1 MTDSEDLT
9 SRFFQSAGSESMAT
23 VRKKVDN
30 RIRVQIENGVAQQ
43 YRTMFVI
50 VGDHGRDQVVI
61 LHHMLSKATVRARP
75 SVLWCYK
82 KELGF
87 SSNRKKRMRQ
97 LQKKIKTG
105 TLNLKQDDPFELF
118 VAATNIRYCYYNE
131 THKILG
137 NTYGMCVLQDFEA
150 LTPNLLART
159 VETVEGGG
167 IVVILLRTMNSLKQL
182 YTMTMDVHSRY
193 RTEAHQDVVGRF
205 NERFILSLSSCK
217 TCVVIDDQLSVLPV
231 SKHIAN
237 IKPVP
242 PKTQE
247 DGLSPREQ
255 ELKDLKESLQ
265 DTQPVG
271 VLVDS
276 CKTMDQ
282 AKAVL
287 KFIEAISEKT
297 LRSTV
302 ALTAARGRGK
312 SAALGLAIAGA
323 VAFGYSNIFV
333 TSPSPDNLHTL
344 FEFIFKGFDAL
355 QYQEHLD
362 YEIIQSLNPD
372 FNKAVVRVNI
382 FKEHRQTI
390 QYIHP
395 ADAVKLGQA
404 ELVAIDE
411 AAAIPLPLVKKL
423 LGPYLVFMASTINGY
438 EGTGRSLS
446 LKLIQQLRQQSADS
460 QQSLSAENKSTST
473 ARLAT
478 GMVTVWYRRARSLH
492 EVSLHES
499 IRYAPGDP
507 VEKWLND
514 LLCLDCLSVPRIISG
529 CPLPENCDLYY
540 VNRDTL
546 FCYHKASEA
555 FLQRLMALYVASHY
569 KNSPNDLQL
578 LSDAPAHHLFCL
590 LPPVPPTHNSLP
602 EVLAVVQVCLEG
614 EISQQSILSGLSR
627 GKKAS
632 GDLIPWTVS
641 EQFQDSDFG
650 GLSGGRVVRI
660 AVNPDY
666 QGMGYGSRALQLL
679 QRYYEGQFPLLDERE
694 QPTASTINSVSSEA
708 VNLLEEVVSPRTDL
722 PPLLLKLNERT
733 AERLDYLGV
742 SYGLTPQLLK
752 FWKKAGFIPV
762 YLRQTPND
770 LTGEHSC
777 VMLKELNTDN
787 SSGQWLPAFWKDF
800 RRRFLS
806 LLSYQFSSFSPTL
819 ALNILQNKNVK
830 DDHPATLSS
839 VELAAQFTS
848 YDLKRL
854 EMYSRNMVDYH
865 LIMDM
870 VPAVARMF
878 FLKQLGG
885 ISLSAAQSAL
895 LLGLGLQHKSI
906 DDLEKNIELPSSQL
920 MGLFNRLIRKVVQ
933 FFSTIQEKAVEAEMV
948 AFKDV
953 NMEPTT
959 RPLHEDLV
967 WNSSENSDEAAK
979 EFEEKHKK
987 DMEKIKDMKLSQYM
1001 IRGDDEEWDQVLK
1014 TAGQTA
1020 IVSIKSDKKRKLDGT
1035 NTKNQWQGNKLK
1047 KNKGKKSKFGKKA

>member
-1 MTDSEDLT
+1 MN
-9 SRFFQSAGSESMAT
+9 
-23 VRKKVDN
+23 KHKVDN
-30 RIRVQIENGVAQQ
+30 RIRVQIENGVAQHH
-43 YRTMFVI
+43 RSMFVI
-50 VGDHGRDQVVI
+50 VGDRGRDQVVV

-82 KELGF
+82 KELSF

-105 TLNLKQDDPFELF
+105 TLNLNKDDPFELF

-150 LTPNLLART
+150 VTPNLLART
-159 VETVEGGG
+159 IETVEGGG

-217 TCVVIDDQLSVLPV
+217 TCVVIDDQLNILPI
-231 SKHIAN
+231 STHITN
-237 IKPVP
+237 IKPD
-242 PKTQE
+242 

-312 SAALGLAIAGA
+312 SAALGLAVAGA
-323 VAFGYSNIFV
+323 VAFGYSNIFI

-344 FEFIFKGFDAL
+344 FEFVFKGFDAL

-362 YEIIQSLNPD
+362 YEIIQSLNPE
-372 FNKAVVRVNI
+372 FNKAVIRVNI

-404 ELVAIDE
+404 ELLVIDE

-460 QQSLSAENKSTST
+460 QLNLSAENRNTST
-473 ARLAT
+473 ARLAA
-478 GMVTVWYRRARSLH
+478 ARTLH
-492 EVSLHES
+492 EVTLHES
-499 IRYAPGDP
+499 IRYGQGDA

-529 CPLPENCDLYY
+529 CPLPQTCDLYY

-546 FCYHKASEA
+546 FCYHKASET

-569 KNSPNDLQL
+569 KNSPNDLQM

-590 LPPVPPTHNSLP
+590 LPPVPPTQNSLP

-614 EISQQSILSGLSR
+614 EISRQSVLNSLSR

-632 GDLIPWTVS
+632 GDLIPWTIS
-641 EQFQDSDFG
+641 EQFQDPEFG
-650 GLSGGRVVRI
+650 GLSGGRIVRI

-666 QGMGYGSRALQLL
+666 QGMGYGSRTLQLL
-679 QRYYEGQFPLLDERE
+679 QQYYEGQFTLLDEQE
-694 QPTASTINSVSSEA
+694 QTTTSTITSVSSEA
-708 VNLLEEVVSPRTDL
+708 VSLLEEVVSPRKDL

-752 FWKKAGFIPV
+752 FWKKAGFVPA

-777 VMLKELNTDN
+777 IMLKELNAEESTEQN
-787 SSGQWLPAFWKDF
+787 QWLSAFWKDF

-806 LLSYQFSSFSPTL
+806 LLSFQFSKFSPTL
-819 ALNILQNKNVK
+819 ALNILQNKNAK
-830 DDHPATLSS
+830 DDSPAALSS
-839 VELAAQFTS
+839 AELMATFTP

-870 VPAVARMF
+870 IPVIARMF
-878 FLKQLGG
+878 FLKQLGD
-885 ISLSAAQSAL
+885 ITLSVAQCAL
-895 LLGLGLQHKSI
+895 LLGTGLQHKSI
-906 DDLEKNIELPSSQL
+906 DELEKEIELPGSQL
-920 MGLFNRLIRKVVQ
+920 MGLFNRVIRKVVQ
-933 FFSTIQEKAVEAEMV
+933 FFNTLQEKAVEAEMV
-948 AFKDV
+948 ATKDIS
-953 NMEPTT
+953 MEPT
-959 RPLHEDLV
+959 V
-967 WNSSENSDEAAK
+967 
-979 EFEEKHKK
+979 
-987 DMEKIKDMKLSQYM
+987 YM

-1014 TAGQTA
+1014 KAGHTA
-1020 IVSIKSDKKRKLDGT
+1020 IVSIKR
-1035 NTKNQWQGNKLK
+1035 
-1047 KNKGKKSKFGKKA
+1047 

>member
-1 MTDSEDLT
+1 
-9 SRFFQSAGSESMAT
+9 MAT

-30 RIRVQIENGVAQQ
+30 RIRVQIENGVALQH
-43 YRTMFVI
+43 RTMFVV
-50 VGDHGRDQVVI
+50 VGDRGRDQVVI
-61 LHHMLSKATVRARP
+61 LHHMLSKAAVKARP

-87 SSNRKKRMRQ
+87 SNNRKKRMKQ

-105 TLNLKQDDPFELF
+105 TLNLNQDDPFELF
-118 VAATNIRYCYYNE
+118 IAATNIRYCYYNE

-137 NTYGMCVLQDFEA
+137 NTFGMCVLQDFEA

-159 VETVEGGG
+159 IETVEGGG
-167 IVVILLRTMNSLKQL
+167 IVVLLLRTMNSLKQL

-205 NERFILSLSSCK
+205 NERFILSLASCK
-217 TCVVIDDQLSVLPV
+217 NCVVIDDHLNILPI
-231 SKHIAN
+231 SSHMAN

-271 VLVDS
+271 VLVD
-276 CKTMDQ
+276 CCRTMDQ
-282 AKAVL
+282 AKGML

-312 SAALGLAIAGA
+312 SAALGLAVAGA

-333 TSPSPDNLHTL
+333 TSPSPDNLHTM

-355 QYQEHLD
+355 HYQEHLD
-362 YEIIQSLNPD
+362 YEIIQSLNPE

-395 ADAVKLGQA
+395 GDAVKLGQA
-404 ELVAIDE
+404 ELLVIDE

-460 QQSLSAENKSTST
+460 QQNMSAENRTT
-473 ARLAT
+473 ATVKLAA
-478 GMVTVWYRRARSLH
+478 ARSLH

-514 LLCLDCLSVPRIISG
+514 LLCLDCLNIPRLISG
-529 CPLPENCDLYY
+529 CPLPQSCDLYY

-569 KNSPNDLQL
+569 KNSPNDLQM

-590 LPPVPPTHNSLP
+590 LPPVPPTQNSLP

-614 EISQQSILSGLSR
+614 EISRQSILNSLSR

-641 EQFQDSDFG
+641 EQFQDPEFG

-660 AVNPDY
+660 AVNPEY

-679 QRYYEGQFPLLDERE
+679 QMYYEGKFPTIDENTQSNHNE
-694 QPTASTINSVSSEA
+694 ITSISSEA
-708 VNLLEEVVSPRTDL
+708 VSLLEEVVTPRKEL
-722 PPLLLKLNERT
+722 PPLLLKLSERR

-742 SYGLTPQLLK
+742 SYGLTLQLLR
-752 FWKKAGFIPV
+752 FWKKAGFTPV

-777 VMLKELNTDN
+777 VMLKELNAEDAPEQ
-787 SSGQWLPAFWKDF
+787 SQWLSAFWKDF
-800 RRRFLS
+800 RRRFVS
-806 LLSYQFSSFSPTL
+806 LLSYQFSNFHPTL
-819 ALNILQNKNVK
+819 ALSILQEKK
-830 DDHPATLSS
+830 SKEQTSILPSS
-839 VELAAQFTS
+839 ELAVHFTP

-854 EMYSRNMVDYH
+854 ELYSRSMVDYH
-865 LIMDM
+865 LIMDLI
-870 VPAVARMF
+870 PTVARVF
-878 FLKQLGG
+878 FLKQLGDM
-885 ISLSAAQSAL
+885 SLSVAQCAL
-895 LLGLGLQHKSI
+895 LLGIGMQHKSVEQ
-906 DDLEKNIELPSSQL
+906 LEKEIELPSSQL

-933 FFSTIQEKAVEAEMV
+933 VLTNIQEKAIEAEMV
-948 AFKDV
+948 DTKDIS
-953 NMEPTT
+953 MEPTMKS
-959 RPLHEDLV
+959 LNDDL
-967 WNSSENSDEAAK
+967 SEAAK
-979 EFEEKHKK
+979 EFEERHKK
-987 DMEKIKDMKLSQYM
+987 DLEKVKDMDLEEYK

-1014 TAGQTA
+1014 KAGNTA
-1020 IVSIKSDKKRKLDGT
+1020 IVSIKSDKKRKPDGGSDIAS
-1035 NTKNQWQGNKLK
+1035 NGKLNKKEMHQGKFK
-1047 KNKGKKSKFGKKA
+1047 KHKDKHGKFGKKV

>member
-1 MTDSEDLT
+1 
-9 SRFFQSAGSESMAT
+9 MAT

-30 RIRVQIENGVAQQ
+30 RIRVQIENGVALQQ
-43 YRTMFVI
+43 RTLFVV
-50 VGDHGRDQVVI
+50 VGDRGRDQVVI
-61 LHHMLSKATVRARP
+61 LHHMLSKAAVRARP

-82 KELGF
+82 KDLGF

-105 TLNLKQDDPFELF
+105 TLNLNQDDPFELF
-118 VAATNIRYCYYNE
+118 IAATNIRYCYYNE
-131 THKILG
+131 THKVLG
-137 NTYGMCVLQDFEA
+137 NTFGMCVLQDFEA
-150 LTPNLLART
+150 FTPNLLART
-159 VETVEGGG
+159 IETVEGGG
-167 IVVILLRTMNSLKQL
+167 IIVILLRTMNSLKQL
-182 YTMTMDVHSRY
+182 YTMTMDVHARY

-205 NERFILSLSSCK
+205 NERFILSLASCK
-217 TCVVIDDQLSVLPV
+217 NCVVIDDQLNILPV
-231 SKHIAN
+231 SSHMAN

-276 CKTMDQ
+276 CRTMDQ

-312 SAALGLAIAGA
+312 SAAMGLAVAGA

-333 TSPSPDNLHTL
+333 TSPSPDNLHTM

-362 YEIIQSLNPD
+362 YEIIQSLNPE

-395 ADAVKLGQA
+395 GDAVKLGQA
-404 ELVAIDE
+404 ELLVIDE
-411 AAAIPLPLVKKL
+411 AAAIPLPLVKNL

-460 QQSLSAENKSTST
+460 QQSMSAENRNTST
-473 ARLAT
+473 ARLAA
-478 GMVTVWYRRARSLH
+478 ARSLH

-507 VEKWLND
+507 VEKWLNE
-514 LLCLDCLSVPRIISG
+514 LLCLDCLNIPRLISG
-529 CPLPENCDLYY
+529 CPLPQSCDLYY

-569 KNSPNDLQL
+569 KNSPNDLQM

-590 LPPVPPTHNSLP
+590 LPPVPPTQNSLP

-614 EISQQSILSGLSR
+614 EISRQSILNSLSR

-641 EQFQDSDFG
+641 EQFQDPEFG
-650 GLSGGRVVRI
+650 SLSGGRVVRI

-679 QRYYEGQFPLLDERE
+679 QMYYEGKFPTMDE
-694 QPTASTINSVSSEA
+694 STNSNHNEITSVSSEA
-708 VNLLEEVVSPRTDL
+708 VSLLEEVISPRKEL
-722 PPLLLKLNERT
+722 PPLLLKLSERR

-742 SYGLTPQLLK
+742 SYGLTTQLLK
-752 FWKKAGFIPV
+752 FWKKAGYTPV

-777 VMLKELNTDN
+777 VMLKELNTEEATEQ
-787 SSGQWLPAFWKDF
+787 SQWLSAFWKDF

-806 LLSYQFSSFSPTL
+806 LLSYQFSRFPPSL
-819 ALNILQNKNVK
+819 ALSVLQNKKIKEEANV
-830 DDHPATLSS
+830 LSS
-839 VELAAQFTS
+839 SDLASHFS
-848 YDLKRL
+848 PYDLKRL
-854 EMYSRNMVDYH
+854 ELYSRSMVDYH

-870 VPAVARMF
+870 IPTVARMH
-878 FLKQLGG
+878 FLKQLGD
-885 ISLSAAQSAL
+885 ISLSAAQCAL
-895 LLGLGLQHKSI
+895 LLGVGLQHKSV
-906 DDLEKNIELPSSQL
+906 DQLEKEIELPSTQL
-920 MGLFNRLIRKVVQ
+920 MGLFNRIIRKVVQ
-933 FFSTIQEKAVEAEMV
+933 VFTSIQEKAIETQMA
-948 AFKDV
+948 ATKDV
-953 NMEPTT
+953 TMEPTVKT
-959 RPLHEDLV
+959 LNDDL
-967 WNSSENSDEAAK
+967 NEAAK
-979 EFEEKHKK
+979 EFEDRHKQDLAK
-987 DMEKIKDMKLSQYM
+987 VKEMDLEEYR
-1001 IRGDDEEWDQVLK
+1001 IRGADEEWDQVLK
-1014 TAGQTA
+1014 KAENTA
-1020 IVSIKSDKKRKLDGT
+1020 IVSIKSEKKRKWEG
-1035 NTKNQWQGNKLK
+1035 GNAMASNGAPQHGKLK
-1047 KNKGKKSKFGKKA
+1047 KETSHGKFKKKDKRGKFGKKV

>member
-1 MTDSEDLT
+1 
-9 SRFFQSAGSESMAT
+9 
-23 VRKKVDN
+23 
-30 RIRVQIENGVAQQ
+30 
-43 YRTMFVI
+43 
-50 VGDHGRDQVVI
+50 
-61 LHHMLSKATVRARP
+61 MLSKAAVRARP

-105 TLNLKQDDPFELF
+105 TLNIKQDDPFELF

-137 NTYGMCVLQDFEA
+137 NTYGMCILQDFEA

-167 IVVILLRTMNSLKQL
+167 IVVILLRTVNSLKQL

-217 TCVVIDDQLSVLPV
+217 TCVVIDDQLNVLPI
-231 SKHIAN
+231 SSHIAN

-247 DGLSPREQ
+247 DSLSPREQ
-255 ELKDLKESLQ
+255 ELNELKESLQ

-312 SAALGLAIAGA
+312 SAALGLAVAGA
-323 VAFGYSNIFV
+323 VAFGYSNIFI

-362 YEIIQSLNPD
+362 YEIIQSLNPE
-372 FNKAVVRVNI
+372 FSKAVVRVNI

-395 ADAVKLGQA
+395 ADSVKLGQA
-404 ELVAIDE
+404 ELLVIDE

-446 LKLIQQLRQQSADS
+446 LKLIQQLRQQSSES
-460 QQSLSAENKSTST
+460 QQSLSAENRSTNT
-473 ARLAT
+473 ARLNA
-478 GMVTVWYRRARSLH
+478 ARSLQ

-499 IRYAPGDP
+499 IRYAMGDP
-507 VEKWLND
+507 VEKWLNE
-514 LLCLDCLSVPRIISG
+514 LLCLDCLNIPRVISG
-529 CPLPENCDLYY
+529 CPLPQTCDLYY

-569 KNSPNDLQL
+569 KNSPNDLQM

-590 LPPVPPTHNSLP
+590 LPPVPPTQNSLP
-602 EVLAVVQVCLEG
+602 EVLAVIQVNKLSLPSKTME
-614 EISQQSILSGLSR
+614 SNASHNILTCSNVVLS
-627 GKKAS
+627 
-632 GDLIPWTVS
+632 L
-641 EQFQDSDFG
+641 QFQDPEFG
-650 GLSGGRVVRI
+650 SLSGGRVVRI

-666 QGMGYGSRALQLL
+666 QGMGYGSRALQQL
-679 QRYYEGQFPLLDERE
+679 QLYYEGQFPYMDENA
-694 QPTASTINSVSSEA
+694 QTANSQITSVTSEA
-708 VNLLEEVVSPRTDL
+708 VSLLEEVLHPRKDL
-722 PPLLLKLNERT
+722 PPLLLKLSERR
-733 AERLDYLGV
+733 AERLEYLGV
-742 SYGLTPQLLK
+742 SYVLLIVML
-752 FWKKAGFIPV
+752 GF
-762 YLRQTPND
+762 ND
-770 LTGEHSC
+770 LTGEHSL
-777 VMLKELNTDN
+777 VMLKELNTVEAPEQ
-787 SSGQWLPAFWKDF
+787 GQWLSAFWKDF

-806 LLSYQFSSFSPTL
+806 LLSYQFSSFSPSM
-819 ALNILQNKNVK
+819 ALNILQNKSTTK
-830 DDHPATLSS
+830 TDASSSLSS
-839 VELAAQFTS
+839 SELSGQFS
-848 YDLKRL
+848 PYDLKRL

-865 LIMDM
+865 LIMDLI
-870 VPAVARMF
+870 PAVARMF
-878 FLKQLGG
+878 FLKQLGDVT
-885 ISLSAAQSAL
+885 LSAAQC
-895 LLGLGLQHKSI
+895 
-906 DDLEKNIELPSSQL
+906 
-920 MGLFNRLIRKVVQ
+920 
-933 FFSTIQEKAVEAEMV
+933 
-948 AFKDV
+948 
-953 NMEPTT
+953 
-959 RPLHEDLV
+959 
-967 WNSSENSDEAAK
+967 DEAAK
-979 EFEEKHKK
+979 EFQEKHKQ
-987 DMEKIKDMKLSQYM
+987 DMEKVKEMDLQQYL
-1001 IRGDDEEWDQVLK
+1001 IRGDEEEWDQVLK
-1014 TAGQTA
+1014 KAGQTA
-1020 IVSIKSDKKRKLDGT
+1020 VVKSLPDKNEGGDTRHG
-1035 NTKNQWQGNKLK
+1035 KLK
-1047 KNKGKKSKFGKKA
+1047 KKTKKGGGKEKNKFEKRPL

>member
-1 MTDSEDLT
+1 
-9 SRFFQSAGSESMAT
+9 MAT
-23 VRKKVDN
+23 FRKKVDN
-30 RIRVQIENGVAQQ
+30 RIRVQIENGVLQQ
-43 YRTMFVI
+43 HRTMFVI

-105 TLNLKQDDPFELF
+105 TLNLNQDDPFELF

-137 NTYGMCVLQDFEA
+137 NTFGMCVLQDFEA

-217 TCVVIDDQLSVLPV
+217 TCVAIDDQLNILPI
-231 SKHIAN
+231 SSHIAN
-237 IKPVP
+237 IKPIP
-242 PKTQE
+242 PKTQ
-247 DGLSPREQ
+247 DDPPSPREQ
-255 ELKDLKESLQ
+255 ELKDLKESLH

-312 SAALGLAIAGA
+312 SAALGLSVAGA

-362 YEIIQSLNPD
+362 YEIIQSLNPE

-404 ELVAIDE
+404 ELLVIDE

-446 LKLIQQLRQQSADS
+446 LKLIQQLRQQSASS
-460 QQSLSAENKSTST
+460 QLSLSAENRSTNT
-473 ARLAT
+473 ARLAA
-478 GMVTVWYRRARSLH
+478 ARSLH
-492 EVSLHES
+492 EVTLQES
-499 IRYAPGDP
+499 IRYAPGDA
-507 VEKWLND
+507 VEKWLNE
-514 LLCLDCLSVPRIISG
+514 LLCLDCLAIPRIISG
-529 CPLPENCDLYY
+529 CPLPQTCDLYY

-546 FCYHKASEA
+546 FCYHKASES

-590 LPPVPPTHNSLP
+590 LPPVPPTQNSLP

-614 EISQQSILSGLSR
+614 EISKQSILSSLSR

-641 EQFQDSDFG
+641 EQFQDPEFG
-650 GLSGGRVVRI
+650 SLSGGRVVRI

-679 QRYYEGQFPLLDERE
+679 QQYYEGQFPLLDEKE
-694 QPTASTINSVSSEA
+694 NTSSSGITSVKSEA
-708 VNLLEEVVSPRTDL
+708 VSLLEEVVAPRKNL
-722 PPLLLKLNERT
+722 PPLLLKLSERP

-742 SYGLTPQLLK
+742 SYGLTSQLLK
-752 FWKKAGFIPV
+752 FWKKAGFVPV

-777 VMLKELNTDN
+777 VMLKELN
-787 SSGQWLPAFWKDF
+787 SEESPEQGQWLSAFWKDF

-806 LLSYQFSSFSPTL
+806 LLSYQFSNFSPSL
-819 ALNILQNKNVK
+819 ALNILQNKNAK
-830 DDHPATLSS
+830 ESTQSS
-839 VELAAQFTS
+839 LTTAELTAQFS
-848 YDLKRL
+848 PYDLKRL
-854 EMYSRNMVDYH
+854 EMYSQSMVDYH

-870 VPAVARMF
+870 IPAVARMY
-878 FLKQLGG
+878 FLKKLGDV
-885 ISLSAAQSAL
+885 SLSAAQSAL
-895 LLGLGLQHKSI
+895 LLGIGLQHKSV
-906 DDLEKNIELPSSQL
+906 DDLEKEIELPGSQL
-920 MGLFNRLIRKVVQ
+920 LGLFNRLIRKVVQ
-933 FFSTIQEKAVEAEMV
+933 YCRSIQEKAVEAEMV
-948 AFKDV
+948 ATKDIA
-953 NMEPTT
+953 MEPTNQT
-959 RPLHEDLV
+959 LNEDL
-967 WNSSENSDEAAK
+967 DEAAK
-979 EFEEKHKK
+979 EFQDRHKQ
-987 DMEKIKDMKLSQYM
+987 DLDKIKNMDLSQYM
-1001 IRGDDEEWDQVLK
+1001 IRGEDEEWDQVLK
-1014 TAGQTA
+1014 KAGKTA
-1020 IVSIKSDKKRKLDGT
+1020 IVSIKSDKKRKFEGAVQ
-1035 NTKNQWQGNKLK
+1035 KEEFHGKKK
-1047 KNKGKKSKFGKKA
+1047 KNMKKFDKKGKFGKKA

>member
-1 MTDSEDLT
+1 
-9 SRFFQSAGSESMAT
+9 MAT
-23 VRKKVDN
+23 FRKKVDN
-30 RIRVQIENGVAQQ
+30 RIRVQIENGVLEKH
-43 YRTMFVI
+43 RTMFVI

-105 TLNLKQDDPFELF
+105 TLNLNQDDPFELF

-159 VETVEGGG
+159 IETVEGGG

-217 TCVVIDDQLSVLPV
+217 TCVAIDDQLNILPI
-231 SKHIAN
+231 SSHIAN
-237 IKPVP
+237 IKAVP
-242 PKTQE
+242 PKTQ
-247 DGLSPREQ
+247 DDPPSPREQ

-271 VLVDS
+271 VLVDC

-312 SAALGLAIAGA
+312 SAALGLAVAGA
-323 VAFGYSNIFV
+323 VAFGYSNLFV

-362 YEIIQSLNPD
+362 YEIIQSLNPE

-404 ELVAIDE
+404 ELLVIDE

-460 QQSLSAENKSTST
+460 QLNLSAENRTTNT
-473 ARLAT
+473 ARLAA
-478 GMVTVWYRRARSLH
+478 ARSLH
-492 EVSLHES
+492 EVSLQES
-499 IRYAPGDP
+499 IRYAPGDA

-514 LLCLDCLSVPRIISG
+514 LLCLDCLAIPRIISG
-529 CPLPENCDLYY
+529 CPLPQTCDLYY

-569 KNSPNDLQL
+569 KNSPNDLQM

-590 LPPVPPTHNSLP
+590 LPPVPPTQNSLP

-614 EISQQSILSGLSR
+614 EISKQSILNSLSR

-641 EQFQDSDFG
+641 EQFQDPEFG
-650 GLSGGRVVRI
+650 SLSGGRVVRI

-679 QRYYEGQFPLLDERE
+679 QQYYEGQFPLLDEKE
-694 QPTASTINSVSSEA
+694 NTNSGITSVSSEA
-708 VNLLEEVVSPRTDL
+708 VSLLEEVVSPRKNL
-722 PPLLLKLNERT
+722 PPLLLKLSERR

-742 SYGLTPQLLK
+742 SYGLTSQLLK
-752 FWKKAGFIPV
+752 FWKKAGFVPV

-777 VMLKELNTDN
+777 VMLKELN
-787 SSGQWLPAFWKDF
+787 SEESPEQGQWLSAFWKDF
-800 RRRFLS
+800 RKRFLS
-806 LLSYQFSSFSPTL
+806 LMSYQFRTFPPSL
-819 ALNILQNKNVK
+819 ALNILQNKN
-830 DDHPATLSS
+830 AIESGQSGLTGAELSALFS
-839 VELAAQFTS
+839 P

-854 EMYSRNMVDYH
+854 EMYSQSMVDYH
-865 LIMDM
+865 LIMDLI
-870 VPAVARMF
+870 PTIARIF
-878 FLKQLGG
+878 FLKQLGDV
-885 ISLSAAQSAL
+885 SLSAAQCAL
-895 LLGLGLQHKSI
+895 LLGLGLQHKTV
-906 DDLEKNIELPSSQL
+906 DDLEKEIELPGSQL
-920 MGLFNRLIRKVVQ
+920 LGLFNRLIRKVVQ
-933 FFSTIQEKAVEAEMV
+933 FCRGLQEKAVEADMV
-948 AFKDV
+948 ATKDIE
-953 NMEPTT
+953 MEPTT
-959 RPLHEDLV
+959 RSLNEDL
-967 WNSSENSDEAAK
+967 DEAAK
-979 EFEEKHKK
+979 EFQERRQQ
-987 DMEKIKDMKLSQYM
+987 DLEKIKDMDLSQYM
-1001 IRGDDEEWDQVLK
+1001 IRGEDEEWDQVLK
-1014 TAGQTA
+1014 KAGKTA
-1020 IVSIKSDKKRKLDGT
+1020 IVSIKSDKKRKFEGGYQKEDS
-1035 NTKNQWQGNKLK
+1035 QGKKIK
-1047 KNKGKKSKFGKKA
+1047 KNFNKSKFEKKGKFGKKV

>member
-1 MTDSEDLT
+1 
-9 SRFFQSAGSESMAT
+9 
-23 VRKKVDN
+23 
-30 RIRVQIENGVAQQ
+30 
-43 YRTMFVI
+43 
-50 VGDHGRDQVVI
+50 
-61 LHHMLSKATVRARP
+61 MLSKAAVRARP
-75 SVLWCYK
+75 SVLWSHRR
-82 KELGF
+82 EG
-87 SSNRKKRMRQ
+87 KRMKQ

-105 TLNLKQDDPFELF
+105 TLNLNQDDPFELF

-159 VETVEGGG
+159 IETVEGGG
-167 IVVILLRTMNSLKQL
+167 IVVLLLRTMKSLKQL

-205 NERFILSLSSCK
+205 NERFILSLASCK
-217 TCVVIDDQLSVLPV
+217 NCVVIDDQLNILPI
-231 SKHIAN
+231 STHMAN

-242 PKTQE
+242 PKTQ
-247 DGLSPREQ
+247 DRLPPREQ

-271 VLVDS
+271 VLVDA
-276 CKTMDQ
+276 CRTMDQ

-312 SAALGLAIAGA
+312 SAALGLAVAGA
-323 VAFGYSNIFV
+323 AAFGYSNIFV
-333 TSPSPDNLHTL
+333 TSPSPDNLHTM

-362 YEIIQSLNPD
+362 YEIIQSLNPE

-395 ADAVKLGQA
+395 GDAVKLGQA
-404 ELVAIDE
+404 ELLVIDE

-460 QQSLSAENKSTST
+460 QQSMSAENRTTNT
-473 ARLAT
+473 ARLSA
-478 GMVTVWYRRARSLH
+478 ARSLH

-499 IRYAPGDP
+499 IRYSPGDP
-507 VEKWLND
+507 VEKWLNE
-514 LLCLDCLSVPRIISG
+514 LLCLDCLNIPRLISG
-529 CPLPENCDLYY
+529 CPLPQTCELYY

-569 KNSPNDLQL
+569 KNSPNDLQM

-590 LPPVPPTHNSLP
+590 LPPVPPTQNSLP

-614 EISQQSILSGLSR
+614 EISRQSILNGLSR

-641 EQFQDSDFG
+641 EQFQDPEFG
-650 GLSGGRVVRI
+650 TLSGGRVVRI

-679 QRYYEGQFPLLDERE
+679 QMYYEGKFPTMDE
-694 QPTASTINSVSSEA
+694 STQSNHNEITSVSSEA
-708 VNLLEEVVSPRTDL
+708 VSLLEEVITPRKEL
-722 PPLLLKLNERT
+722 PPLLLKLSERR
-733 AERLDYLGV
+733 AEKLDYLGV
-742 SYGLTPQLLK
+742 SYGLTAQLLK
-752 FWKKAGFIPV
+752 FWKKAGYIPV

-777 VMLKELNTDN
+777 VMLKELNTDETPEQ
-787 SSGQWLPAFWKDF
+787 SQWLSAFSKDF

-806 LLSYQFSSFSPTL
+806 LLSYQFSNFHPSL
-819 ALNILQNKNVK
+819 ALSILQNKN
-830 DDHPATLSS
+830 SS
-839 VELAAQFTS
+839 ELVAHFS
-848 YDLKRL
+848 PYDLKRL
-854 EMYSRNMVDYH
+854 ELYSRSMVDYH
-865 LIMDM
+865 LIMDL
-870 VPAVARMF
+870 VPTVARVF
-878 FLKQLGG
+878 FLKQLGDM
-885 ISLSAAQSAL
+885 SLSAAQC
-895 LLGLGLQHKSI
+895 
-906 DDLEKNIELPSSQL
+906 N
-920 MGLFNRLIRKVVQ
+920 
-933 FFSTIQEKAVEAEMV
+933 
-948 AFKDV
+948 
-953 NMEPTT
+953 
-959 RPLHEDLV
+959 
-967 WNSSENSDEAAK
+967 EAAK
-979 EFEEKHKK
+979 EFEERHKQ
-987 DMEKIKDMKLSQYM
+987 DVEKVKEMDLEQYK

-1014 TAGQTA
+1014 KAGSTA
-1020 IVSIKSDKKRKLDGT
+1020 IVSIKSDKKRKWEGGT
-1035 NTKNQWQGNKLK
+1035 PIASNGAPQHGKLK
-1047 KNKGKKSKFGKKA
+1047 KKETQHGKFKKNKHGKFGKKA